1 MDRLRKA
8 SGSAL
13 DCQNTSW
20 ETRSETRNIDPKLD
34 PAVTERERGKG
45 IYRTVFGQKQ
55 KRGIVNRKK
64 EKTSTER
71 KEGEWN
77 ESYVS
82 DNKRKSET
90 KKAVKVE
97 KYTHK

>member
-20 ETRSETRNIDPKLD
+20 ETRSKTRNIDPKLD

-45 IYRTVFGQKQ
+45 IYRTVFGQEQ
-55 KRGIVNRKK
+55 KREIVNRERE
-64 EKTSTER
+64 EKTKHR
-71 KEGEWN
+71 KERR
-77 ESYVS
+77 S
-82 DNKRKSET
+82 
-90 KKAVKVE
+90 VE
-97 KYTHK
+97 